1 MSITAQ
7 DAPQPAVLRRK
18 AAAAYTGLSEATLN
32 RLANTG
38 DGPQMTYV
46 TPSCVGYRVSDLDA
60 WLDSR
65 PKARSTA
72 ERTVA
77 MAGAA

>member
-7 DAPQPAVLRRK
+7 DPPAPAVLRRK
-18 AAAAYTGLSEATLN
+18 AAAAYIGTSEATLN

-38 DGPQMTYV
+38 DGPAMTYV
-46 TPSCVGYRVSDLDA
+46 TGSCVGYRVSDLDA

-65 PKARSTA
+65 PKYRSTS
-72 ERTVA
+72 ERSAA
-77 MAGAA
+77 MAAA

>member
-7 DAPQPAVLRRK
+7 DPPAPAVLRRK
-18 AAAAYTGLSEATLN
+18 AAAAYIGTSEATLN

-38 DGPQMTYV
+38 DGPVMTYV

-60 WLDSR
+60 WLATR
-65 PKARSTA
+65 PTARSTSA
-72 ERTVA
+72 RTVS
-77 MAGAA
+77 MAAA

>member
-7 DAPQPAVLRRK
+7 DAPTPAVLRRK
-18 AAAAYTGLSEATLN
+18 AAASYIGTSEATLN

-46 TPSCVGYRVSDLDA
+46 TPSCVGYLVADLDA
-60 WLDSR
+60 WLASR
-65 PKARSTA
+65 PKYRSTA

-77 MAGAA
+77 GAAA